1 MPDTVEEVF
10 SAAMAACGPLGTA
23 PRLAVAVSGGADSTA
38 LALLA
43 RDWVVPREGSVI
55 ALIVDHGLRPGSD
68 REAALAAQRLSG
80 QSIDSVS
87 YRLSLT
93 DGAALQERAR
103 AARYAVLTSAAREN
117 GAVHLLVGHHADDQ
131 AELIMMRAA
140 RGTRGLSGMSPISA
154 RNDVLLL
161 RPLLALPH
169 AALQDYL
176 RARGVEWIEDPS
188 NLDRRFE
195 RGRLRLAGQRVSSN
209 EIAALIAHAM
219 VARRL
224 EQDAAAAS
232 LVASV
237 CLYDAG
243 FAHIAADRLDPN
255 ALAALLRVIGGA
267 DYPPPRASTVR
278 IAKSLAP
285 ATLGGVALVLAKRPF
300 EGFLLVREPAAC
312 AKPVPAMHRAQWD
325 GRFVLDRVPETA
337 TAFGALGDHA
347 AEIRDRSSLPA
358 VVLRGLPAIF
368 RNDKLLAV
376 PHLDFGAPAS
386 VRFVPGWPVLVD
398 TGFYAA
404 TGEGAG

>member
-1 MPDTVEEVF
+1 
-10 SAAMAACGPLGTA
+10 MAAFGPLGTA

-43 RDWVVPREGSVI
+43 RDWVVPRGGSVI
-55 ALIVDHGLRPGSD
+55 ALIVDHGLRRGSD
-68 REAALAAQRLSG
+68 REAALTAQRLSG
-80 QSIDSVS
+80 QLIHSVS

-103 AARYAVLTSAAREN
+103 VARYAVLTSAAREN

-131 AELIMMRAA
+131 AELIMMRGA
-140 RGTRGLSGMSPISA
+140 RGTRGLCGMSPISA

-176 RARGVEWIEDPS
+176 RTRGVEWIEDPS

-195 RGRLRLAGQRVSSN
+195 RGRLRLTGQRFSSN
-209 EIAALIAHAM
+209 EITALIAHAM
-219 VARRL
+219 VVRRL
-224 EQDAAAAS
+224 EQDVAAAS

-267 DYPPPRASTVR
+267 DYPPPRTSTVR
-278 IAKSLAP
+278 IAESLAP
-285 ATLGGVALVLAKRPF
+285 ATLGGVAVVRAKRPF
-300 EGFLLVREPAAC
+300 GGGFLLVREPAAC
-312 AKPVPAMHRAQWD
+312 AEPVPAMHRAQWD

-347 AEIRDRSSLPA
+347 AKIRDRSSLPA

-376 PHLDFGAPAS
+376 PHLDFGAPSS
-386 VRFVPGWPVLVD
+386 VRFEPGWPVLVD
-398 TGFYAA
+398 LGFLRSE
-404 TGEGAG
+404 GERGGLGI